1 MFSYIFYGLLFIA
14 LIIEMISFELLKK
27 RENTRYFA
35 MGILCFV
42 FISVIL
48 SELFSI
54 KGVVKTHILFD
65 VASILLSILIGVFI
79 TNDTLTKKQLLGVFF
94 GILCIMLIEFDY

>member
-27 RENTRYFA
+27 RENPRYFA

-54 KGVVKTHILFD
+54 KGVVKTHVLFD

>member
-35 MGILCFV
+35 MGILGFV

-54 KGVVKTHILFD
+54 KGVVKTHVMFD
-65 VASILLSILIGVFI
+65 VASILLSILIGIFI

-94 GILCIMLIEFDY
+94 GILCIMLIEFD

>member
-1 MFSYIFYGLLFIA
+1 MFSYIFYGMLFIA

-35 MGILCFV
+35 MGILGFV

-54 KGVVKTHILFD
+54 KGVVKTHVMFD
-65 VASILLSILIGVFI
+65 VASILLSILIGIFI

-94 GILCIMLIEFDY
+94 GILCIMLIEFD

>member
-35 MGILCFV
+35 MGILGFV

-54 KGVVKTHILFD
+54 KGVVKTHVMFD

-94 GILCIMLIEFDY
+94 GILCIMLIEFD